1 MWNDVQ
7 FITTPYFA
15 STSSVL
21 VGIVSAFVD
30 QPSEAS
36 PPFYIATRP
45 PIVPLYISHW
55 VWETVGRQGNVSMR
69 AARGKIG
76 PVQSDF
82 ETRERLYTESS
93 R

>member
-1 MWNDVQ
+1 MWDDVQ

-21 VGIVSAFVD
+21 VGIVSAFSD

-36 PPFYIATRP
+36 LPYYTAVLLPT
-45 PIVPLYISHW
+45 LSLCISNL

-76 PVQSDF
+76 PVQSDY
-82 ETRERLYTESS
+82 EQRGSGCIHS
-93 R
+93 